1 MRDKLKGMFILG
13 GALVALG
20 AGGAAIA
27 GAAGGDSEGAGD
39 DDTGEAAEHVND
51 QATADTARKAAIEAA
66 GGGTVTEIER
76 ADEGDSGYEVEV
88 ERADGSFAEVTLD
101 GDFNEVSVENDDD

>member
-1 MRDKLKGMFILG
+1 MRDKLKGILILG

-27 GAAGGDSEGAGD
+27 GATGGDSEGPAD
-39 DDTGEAAEHVND
+39 DAGEAAEQVSD
-51 QATADTARKAAIEAA
+51 QATADRARDAALEAT

-88 ERADGSFAEVTLD
+88 KRPDGSFAEVALD
-101 GDFNEVSVENDDD
+101 ADFNEVSVESDDD